1 MKEQYGRLIMV
12 TDTIPTLRTLSRLHR
27 LEFTLELKR
36 SMPAP
41 KFVVCSSKKEIRSG
55 AIRDKKMWDW
65 QQKYVSLSRTHSAPF
80 SFFFFV
86 LHPLSATI
94 SSLPIL
100 SQFNYIVHSPLY
112 VRTVH
117 KSLTSQL
124 RVPPG
129 ILVVSRHLLS
139 RPFQPRVLFKAMCFI
154 SLTIHQ

>member
-55 AIRDKKMWDW
+55 AIRDKRCWTNSRNM
-65 QQKYVSLSRTHSAPF
+65 SLSHTLCPI
-80 SFFFFV
+80 FFFL
-86 LHPLSATI
+86 LHLLPATI

-100 SQFNYIVHSPLY
+100 SLFNYIVHSPLY

-117 KSLTSQL
+117 KSLTSPL
-124 RVPPG
+124 LG
-129 ILVVSRHLLS
+129 SSRYLGRFQTS
-139 RPFQPRVLFKAMCFI
+139 AFTAFPTEGPF
-154 SLTIHQ
+154 

>member
-55 AIRDKKMWDW
+55 AIRDKKMWHR
-65 QQKYVSLSRTHSAPF
+65 QQKYVSLSHTLCPI
-80 SFFFFV
+80 SFFFCV

-100 SQFNYIVHSPLY
+100 SLFNYIVHSPLY

-129 ILVVSRHLLS
+129 IWVVSRHLLS

-154 SLTIHQ
+154 SLTIHR

>member
-36 SMPAP
+36 SMPP
-41 KFVVCSSKKEIRSG
+41 KFVVCSSTKEIRSG
-55 AIRDKKMWDW
+55 SNLR
-65 QQKYVSLSRTHSAPF
+65 QKNVGLTAEICLSLAHTLPHF
-80 SFFFFV
+80 LFV

-100 SQFNYIVHSPLY
+100 SLFNYIVHSPLY
-112 VRTVH
+112 VWTVH
-117 KSLTSQL
+117 KSLTSQP

-129 ILVVSRHLLS
+129 IWVVSRHLLS